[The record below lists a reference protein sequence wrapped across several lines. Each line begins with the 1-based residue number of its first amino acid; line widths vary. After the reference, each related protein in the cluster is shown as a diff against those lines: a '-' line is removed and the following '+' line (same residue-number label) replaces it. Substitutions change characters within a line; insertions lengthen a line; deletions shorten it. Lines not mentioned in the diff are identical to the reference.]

1 MNLQSEQFGSFRY
14 LPKKEKPIVD
24 QLVDVTLYSFKKI
37 NPLEETYNEEDCA
50 EGMTA
55 LVIDFLK
62 QKKTKFKREDG
73 KELYFNTL
81 YTKRSKVYPQV
92 QISIKVDVN
101 SAENFKD
108 KHSKFIGDRNSPYSQ
123 DRLIDPT
130 VMGSCFQELEDSM
143 EGFIKRKTALI
154 IVKTSWSLSGFHWN
168 WSSREVLHAL
178 IHEFYHLFSYITLD
192 SEPIDTDF
200 FRGVLRDTLNNYFV
214 FED

>member
-37 NPLEETYNEEDCA
+37 NPLEETYDEEDCA

-62 QKKTKFKREDG
+62 QKKIKFKRKNG

-81 YTKRSKVYPQV
+81 YAKRSKVCPQV
-92 QISIKVDVN
+92 QISIKIDVN
-101 SAENFKD
+101 SAENLRNKYL
-108 KHSKFIGDRNSPYSQ
+108 KFTRSYNSPYSS
-123 DRLIDPT
+123 DHLIDPDVRGT
-130 VMGSCFQELEDSM
+130 CFKNHEEPI
-143 EGFIKRKTALI
+143 EGFIKRKAALI
-154 IVKTSWSLSGFHWN
+154 MVKTSWSLYGFRYN
-168 WSSREVLHAL
+168 SLEVIHAV
-178 IHEFYHLFSYITLD
+178 IHEFYHLFSYISD
-192 SEPIDTDF
+192 SDEPVNTDF
-200 FRGVLRDTLNNYFV
+200 FKSVLRDTFNNYFV

>member
-1 MNLQSEQFGSFRY
+1 MNLQSENFGSFRY

-24 QLVDVTLYSFKKI
+24 QLVDVILYSFKKI
-37 NPLEETYNEEDCA
+37 NPLEETYDEEDCA

-92 QISIKVDVN
+92 QITIKIDVN
-101 SAENFKD
+101 SAENFKN
-108 KHSKFIGDRNSPYSQ
+108 KHSKFIGDCNSPYSQ
-123 DRLIDPT
+123 DRLIDPK
-130 VMGSCFQELEDSM
+130 VMGSCFQELENSL
-143 EGFIKRKTALI
+143 EGFVKRKTALI
-154 IVKTSWSLSGFHWN
+154 MVKTSWSLFGFRCDKW
-168 WSSREVLHAL
+168 EVFHAL
-178 IHEFYHLFSYITLD
+178 IHEFYHLFSYIALG
-192 SEPIDTDF
+192 SEPVDTDF
-200 FRGVLRDTLNNYFV
+200 FRGVLRDTLNNYFI

>member
-37 NPLEETYNEEDCA
+37 NPLEETYDEEVCA
-50 EGMTA
+50 EEMTA
-55 LVIDFLK
+55 LVINFLE
-62 QKKTKFKREDG
+62 QKKTRFKRKNG

-101 SAENFKD
+101 SAENFKN
-108 KHSKFIGDRNSPYSQ
+108 KHSKFIGDCNSPYSQ
-123 DRLIDPT
+123 DRLIDPNI
-130 VMGSCFQELEDSM
+130 MGTCFQNLESPL
-143 EGFIKRKTALI
+143 EGFIKRKAALI
-154 IVKTSWSLSGFHWN
+154 MVKTSWSLFGFRCSN
-168 WSSREVLHAL
+168 WEVLHAL
-178 IHEFYHLFSYITLD
+178 LHEFYHLFSYITLS
-192 SEPIDTDF
+192 SEPVDTNF